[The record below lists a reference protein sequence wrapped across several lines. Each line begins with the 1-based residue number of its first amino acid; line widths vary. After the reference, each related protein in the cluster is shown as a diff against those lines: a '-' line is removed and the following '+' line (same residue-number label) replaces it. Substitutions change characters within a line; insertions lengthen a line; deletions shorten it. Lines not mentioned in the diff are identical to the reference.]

1 MRLHT
6 GTVHPSRLDSG
17 YGDSLVPHASVSSSR
32 VKVRPSPGSDRM
44 RFRAS
49 RFPASRL
56 CLSRQSSAVR
66 SFAARWWCLGETFRY
81 GIAPRKW
88 DDRAVRL
95 TVHADYALRVLM
107 YLAVAPGRR
116 ASAREIAE
124 AFHVSQHHMS
134 KVAQRLVRTG
144 MLTSSSGRNGG
155 LELAVEPREI
165 TLGAIVRAAEDD
177 MAIVECLGHTR
188 YCRVAGVCGARSIFS
203 DAVDAFMATLD
214 GQTLETVLRNREGVR
229 GALRLPSA
237 GRRLR

>member
-1 MRLHT
+1 MRRCPTVYALSVMTIGREPLCAYSVAADSPLRLTT
-6 GTVHPSRLDSG
+6 GRIRG
-17 YGDSLVPHASVSSSR
+17 PH
-32 VKVRPSPGSDRM
+32 
-44 RFRAS
+44 
-49 RFPASRL
+49 
-56 CLSRQSSAVR
+56 LSRQLAAVR
-66 SFAARWWCLGETFRY
+66 SSAGRWRCLEGAFRY

-88 DDRAVRL
+88 HDGAVRL

-144 MLTSSSGRNGG
+144 MVTSSSGRNGG

-229 GALRLPSA
+229 GAL
-237 GRRLR
+237 GLR

>member
-1 MRLHT
+1 VIHRLLTSPT
-6 GTVHPSRLDSG
+6 GCV
-17 YGDSLVPHASVSSSR
+17 VSYR
-32 VKVRPSPGSDRM
+32 R
-44 RFRAS
+44 
-49 RFPASRL
+49 
-56 CLSRQSSAVR
+56 
-66 SFAARWWCLGETFRY
+66 
-81 GIAPRKW
+81 PRKW
-88 DDRAVRL
+88 DDGAVRL

-116 ASAREIAE
+116 ASVREIAE
-124 AFHVSQHHMS
+124 AFHISQHHLS

-177 MAIVECLGHTR
+177 MAVVECLGHTR

-214 GQTLETVLRNREGVR
+214 GETLETVLRNREGVR

-237 GRRLR
+237 GRRLQ

>member
-1 MRLHT
+1 
-6 GTVHPSRLDSG
+6 
-17 YGDSLVPHASVSSSR
+17 
-32 VKVRPSPGSDRM
+32 
-44 RFRAS
+44 
-49 RFPASRL
+49 
-56 CLSRQSSAVR
+56 
-66 SFAARWWCLGETFRY
+66 
-81 GIAPRKW
+81 
-88 DDRAVRL
+88 VRL

-124 AFHVSQHHMS
+124 AFHVSQHHLS